1 LPPCHCSLHSHE
13 HVPRSAHV
21 PAKPVAGAPAGER
34 PTPAPEEVEP
44 CKKPA
49 MTIDGAQ
56 PADRRDVSRLDDFQV
71 IAERQRVMTALA
83 ALTDQYRELNQEIS
97 RRDSLKW
104 MLAR

>member
-1 LPPCHCSLHSHE
+1 MPIEGEPP
-13 HVPRSAHV
+13 P
-21 PAKPVAGAPAGER
+21 G
-34 PTPAPEEVEP
+34 
-44 CKKPA
+44 
-49 MTIDGAQ
+49 
-56 PADRRDVSRLDDFQV
+56 RRDVSRMDDFQV